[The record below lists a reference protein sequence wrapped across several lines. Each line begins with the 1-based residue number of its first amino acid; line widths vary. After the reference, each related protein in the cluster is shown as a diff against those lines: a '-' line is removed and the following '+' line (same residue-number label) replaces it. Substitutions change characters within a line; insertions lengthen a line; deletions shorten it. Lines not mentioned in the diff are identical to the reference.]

1 MQGIAADRDLMP
13 FSMLIDMELGLFTC
27 RHQHPCCVITTDEL
41 IQKRNG
47 IKHVNLMEFMKA
59 EKGF

>member
-1 MQGIAADRDLMP
+1 MQGAAFIKGLMS
-13 FSMLIDMELGLFTC
+13 FSMLIDMEPELFTY
-27 RHQHPCCVITTDEL
+27 RSQYPRYVITTDEL

-59 EKGF
+59 EKDF